1 MVHPSDRVFMTASGH
16 GSGMPM
22 RGTGRRAEQV
32 MRGGETFQL
41 SLLPD
46 RTDLVTRAQSSAK
59 VDLGATAAPRTR
71 PAPTPGPYA
80 RSGKKACHGDR
91 KAVTPLNEK
100 GPATLAFHKVGLTG
114 FEPATPC
121 AEFKC
126 GAYHSVHTAI
136 PDDSRWLPIMASR
149 KDPRAWRATLAEV
162 LRQGRTG
169 HRAPVPPGWLICR

>member
-121 AEFKC
+121 AESSAVPTIQFTPLFRTIRVGCPLWRVEKILEH
-126 GAYHSVHTAI
+126 GAR
-136 PDDSRWLPIMASR
+136 PWR
-149 KDPRAWRATLAEV
+149 KFFVREELGTEL
-162 LRQGRTG
+162 Q
-169 HRAPVPPGWLICR
+169 CRLDG